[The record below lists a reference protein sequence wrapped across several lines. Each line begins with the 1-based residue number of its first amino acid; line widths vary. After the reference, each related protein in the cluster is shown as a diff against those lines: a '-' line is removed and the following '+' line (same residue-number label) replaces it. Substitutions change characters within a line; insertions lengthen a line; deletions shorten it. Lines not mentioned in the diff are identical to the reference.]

1 MKNNSFAEILEKLK
15 KCKNIAMALH
25 SAPDGD
31 SLGCCTGM
39 KYFLER
45 DLKCKVKLVSYD
57 FFAENL
63 NKLDYASEV
72 EFGKD
77 ISGLNLADYD
87 CVLFLDCGSEEN
99 IFGKSRENFNLN
111 KAKFVINIDHHESN
125 LYYGNLNYVDVKA
138 PSACSVLIDFFKY
151 VGVKFDKELSKR
163 LLLGVCTDSGF
174 FEYDSEPEKALKDA
188 VFLIDNGADYLADVL
203 RPVLYNQPI
212 KIVKYFGLLFNKLK
226 FDEELRCRYTSISHE
241 EVKKLGLNKA
251 ETRLG
256 INELQF
262 TAECDFVFSLVEFE
276 NIIRGSF
283 RSKKGVNVALFAKEF
298 GGGGHKFAAAFFLEK
313 MPLEKAEK
321 FVLDRVRKIGIK
333 RD

>member
-1 MKNNSFAEILEKLK
+1 MENNSFMEILEKLK

-31 SLGCCTGM
+31 SLGCCAGM

-57 FFAENL
+57 FIAENL

-72 EFGKD
+72 EFGED
-77 ISGLNLADYD
+77 IGDLNLVDYD
-87 CVLFLDCGSEEN
+87 CVLFLDCGSEKN
-99 IFGKSRENFNLN
+99 ILGKLRENFNLD

-125 LYYGNLNYVDVKA
+125 SYYGNLNYVDVKA
-138 PSACSVLIDFFKY
+138 PSTCSVLVDFFQATD
-151 VGVKFDKELSKR
+151 VKFDRELSRR

-212 KIVKYFGLLFNKLK
+212 RIVKYFGLLFNKLK
-226 FDEELRCRYTSISHE
+226 SSPKY
-241 EVKKLGLNKA
+241 
-251 ETRLG
+251 
-256 INELQF
+256 F
-262 TAECDFVFSLVEFE
+262 TILM
-276 NIIRGSF
+276 G
-283 RSKKGVNVALFAKEF
+283 
-298 GGGGHKFAAAFFLEK
+298 
-313 MPLEKAEK
+313 
-321 FVLDRVRKIGIK
+321 
-333 RD
+333 